1 MNGDAARHYKD
12 VAGLNTEAVDRMRE
26 ANRALEDTLR
36 QQVLAAERA
45 LAEVSERE
53 RVARMGVELHWEA
66 AMEELWA
73 ERWLGPIQPM
83 PQPAE
88 PTPAMDPLECDAEV
102 GRTYEALHEA
112 LRKPSVLPRIGRH
125 DPRD

>member
-12 VAGLNTEAVDRMRE
+12 VAGLNTQAVERMRE
-26 ANRALEDTLR
+26 ADRALQDTLS

-73 ERWLGPIQPM
+73 ERWLTIEPM
-83 PQPAE
+83 PQPA
-88 PTPAMDPLECDAEV
+88 TPAPAMNPLECDAEV

-125 DPRD
+125 EPRD

>member
-1 MNGDAARHYKD
+1 MNGDAARHYKEI
-12 VAGLNTEAVDRMRE
+12 AGLNKEAYERMRE
-26 ANRALEDTLR
+26 TDRALEDKLR
-36 QQVLAAERA
+36 RQMLAAENA

-73 ERWLGPIQPM
+73 ERWLTIEPM
-83 PQPAE
+83 PAPAA
-88 PTPAMDPLECDAEV
+88 PAPAMNPLECDAEV

-112 LRKPSVLPRIGRH
+112 LRKASMLPKLGR
-125 DPRD
+125 RGTEE

>member
-26 ANRALEDTLR
+26 ADRALQDQLS

-66 AMEELWA
+66 AIEELWA
-73 ERWLGPIQPM
+73 ERWLTIQPM
-83 PQPAE
+83 PQPAK
-88 PTPAMDPLECDAEV
+88 PAPAMDPLECDAEV

-125 DPRD
+125 EPRD

>member
-1 MNGDAARHYKD
+1 VNGDATRRYKD
-12 VAGLNTEAVDRMRE
+12 VAGLNTEALDRMRE
-26 ANRALEDTLR
+26 TDRGLVDKLE
-36 QQVLAAERA
+36 QQVLVTERA

-73 ERWLGPIQPM
+73 ERWLTIEPM
-83 PQPAE
+83 PQPAK
-88 PTPAMDPLECDAEV
+88 PAPPMDPLECDAEV

-112 LRKPSVLPRIGRH
+112 LRKPTMLPRIGR
-125 DPRD
+125 RESGE

>member
-1 MNGDAARHYKD
+1 MNGDAARQYKD
-12 VAGLNTEAVDRMRE
+12 VAGLNTAAVERMRE
-26 ANRALEDTLR
+26 ADRALVDKLA

-73 ERWLGPIQPM
+73 ERWLTIEPM
-83 PQPAE
+83 PQPAV
-88 PTPAMDPLECDAEV
+88 PAPPMNPLECDAEV

-112 LRKPSVLPRIGRH
+112 LRKPSMLPRIGR
-125 DPRD
+125 RESGE

>member
-1 MNGDAARHYKD
+1 MNGDATRRYKD
-12 VAGLNTEAVDRMRE
+12 VAGLNTEAIERMRE
-26 ANRALEDTLR
+26 ADRALVEQLDQRLR
-36 QQVLAAERA
+36 TAERA

-73 ERWLGPIQPM
+73 ERWLKLEPM
-83 PQPAE
+83 PQPAD
-88 PTPAMDPLECDAEV
+88 PAPAMNPLECDAEV

-112 LRKPSVLPRIGRH
+112 LRKPSMLPRIGKRESSE
-125 DPRD
+125 

>member
-1 MNGDAARHYKD
+1 VNGDATRRYKD
-12 VAGLNTEAVDRMRE
+12 LAGLNTEATERMRE
-26 ANRALEDTLR
+26 ADRALVEKLER
-36 QQVLAAERA
+36 QLASTERA

-73 ERWLGPIQPM
+73 ERWLKLGPM
-83 PQPAE
+83 PPPAS
-88 PTPAMDPLECDAEV
+88 PAPAMDPLECDAEV

-112 LRKPSVLPRIGRH
+112 LRKPTMLPRLGKREAGE
-125 DPRD
+125 